1 MKFELELYTNGKPSG
16 EKGDLSLE
24 EITALGDSLI
34 EKAIRESE

>member
-1 MKFELELYTNGKPSG
+1 MKFELELENNKKHSS